1 MKNSMMLAFCSLFFV
16 LPMGCAGH
24 GGNDVMITD
33 TSGIAV
39 PTEQLLFRNTTDEK
53 LRNFTA
59 DSGKLYRIR
68 TAVAIDN
75 APPADTVLILYDSA
89 MTELARNDDKEPG
102 LPGTSLEELKKNPL
116 KLARTLLTMN
126 PDDLEED
133 GFSEIIWMAP
143 VSGTYHIRVVPQGGS
158 PYSLGAFT
166 LSVSEL

>member
-1 MKNSMMLAFCSLFFV
+1 MKKIMVLAFYSLFFV

-24 GGNDVMITD
+24 SGSDVMITD
-33 TSGIAV
+33 ASGMVA
-39 PTEQLLFRNTTDEK
+39 PAEQLLFRNTMDEK
-53 LRNFTA
+53 LRSFSA
-59 DSGKLYRIR
+59 DTGKLYRIK
-68 TAVAIDN
+68 TAVAADN
-75 APPADTVLILYDSA
+75 APAADTVLILYDSA

-102 LPGTSLEELKKNPL
+102 LPGVSLEELKKNPL
-116 KLARTLLTMN
+116 KLACTLLTMN

-133 GFSEIIWMAP
+133 GFSEIVWRAP